1 MISRRDYQ
9 SGALILLAV
18 CAAIVAWTLDD
29 GIPGRAAAGIALA
42 LLIPCAA
49 ASRLRDLRDDS
60 ATGSRLAASGGLA
73 LACMVLLGLLLTVTN
88 LGLTTRGAAVGALL
102 IAIGLA
108 LAGRGENEAIS
119 LPRWS
124 PLGLAL
130 TAVAAAI
137 VVLAFAIARDDALE
151 SAERGTSYAA
161 FVLQRGERLELGLR
175 NATEHRAQFTV
186 HFSDDE
192 TDRRQVVTVHRQGL
206 RMIPA
211 WRGDADNPMRIRVT
225 VRIDGKLTGSP
236 MTLSVAP
243 LS

>member
-1 MISRRDYQ
+1 VISRRDHQ
-9 SGALILLAV
+9 SWALILLAV

-29 GIPGRAAAGIALA
+29 GTPGRVAAGIALA

-60 ATGSRLAASGGLA
+60 ATGGPLAASGGLT
-73 LACMVLLGLLLTVTN
+73 LACMVLLGLFLTVTN

-102 IAIGLA
+102 IAIGLT
-108 LAGRGENEAIS
+108 LAGHGENEAIS

-124 PLGLAL
+124 PLGTAL
-130 TAVAAAI
+130 TVIAAAI
-137 VVLAFAIARDDALE
+137 VVLAFAIARHDALE
-151 SAERGTSYAA
+151 SAQRGTSYAA

-175 NATEHRAQFTV
+175 NATEHRARFTV

-192 TDRRQVVTVHRQGL
+192 TDRRQVITVNQNRL
-206 RMIPA
+206 RLIPA
-211 WRGDADNPMRIRVT
+211 SRGEADNPMKIRVT
-225 VRIDGKLTGSP
+225 VRANGKSKGPP

>member
-9 SGALILLAV
+9 SWALILLAA

-29 GIPGRAAAGIALA
+29 GPPARVVAGIALA

-49 ASRLRDLRDDS
+49 ASRLRDLRGDN
-60 ATGSRLAASGGLA
+60 ATGGRLAASGGLT
-73 LACMVLLGLLLTVTN
+73 LACMVLLGLFLTVTN
-88 LGLTTRGAAVGALL
+88 LGLTTRSAAVGALL
-102 IAIGLA
+102 IAIVLA
-108 LAGRGENEAIS
+108 LAGGGESKPIS

-124 PLGLAL
+124 PFGLAL
-130 TAVAAAI
+130 TVIAASI
-137 VVLAFAIARDDALE
+137 VVLAFAIARHDALE
-151 SAERGTSYAA
+151 SAQRGTSYAA

-175 NATEHRAQFTV
+175 NATEHRARFTV

-192 TDRRQVVTVHRQGL
+192 TDRRQVVTVRRERL

-211 WRGDADNPMRIRVT
+211 SRGDTDNPMKIRVT
-225 VRIDGKLTGSP
+225 VRVDGKLTGSP